1 MGSNAQSAKGNPAS
15 KRMQNQKLKSKRIAN
30 KARNER
36 DRAAGTRL
44 KTLREAPDP
53 TAHADIVVVLQAYER
68 MRVIQEETANI
79 ASQLLFCQRIQHK
92 LDKENYVL
100 ATEYKELRKLLNQM
114 REKYGDV
121 VPPAR

>member
-44 KTLREAPDP
+44 KTLREDKRHALSVLRACVMRDTDQATWNNHERCTHPCCILRNNP
-53 TAHADIVVVLQAYER
+53 RSFRYMAHDAYLSAA
-68 MRVIQEETANI
+68 I
-79 ASQLLFCQRIQHK
+79 K
-92 LDKENYVL
+92 LDKAWESRGI
-100 ATEYKELRKLLNQM
+100 K
-114 REKYGDV
+114 
-121 VPPAR
+121 